1 MSKYDKIINL
11 PHYELKNHT
20 RMSIEN
26 RSAQF
31 APFSA
36 LTGYSDEVKETARLT
51 NKEILMSEDMKSIM
65 DMKLQIVDSHIKEKP
80 EITIL
85 YFIKDKKKSGGEYVE
100 YTGNIKRIDTI
111 NQAMDFTDGLKINLK
126 DILDINAEFIKE

>member
-11 PHYELKNHT
+11 PHYELKNHK
-20 RMSIEN
+20 RMSVES

-36 LTGYSDEVKETARLT
+36 LTGYSDEVVETARLT
-51 NKEILMSEDMKSIM
+51 NKKVIISDDMKTII
-65 DMKLQIVDSHIKEKP
+65 DMKLQIVTENIKSRP

-85 YFIKDKKKSGGEYVE
+85 YFEKDKKKSGGEYIE
-100 YTGNIKRIDTI
+100 YTGNIKRIDTVEQKMI
-111 NQAMDFTDGLKINLK
+111 FVDNKKINLK
-126 DILDINAEFIKE
+126 DIYDLSAEFIKI